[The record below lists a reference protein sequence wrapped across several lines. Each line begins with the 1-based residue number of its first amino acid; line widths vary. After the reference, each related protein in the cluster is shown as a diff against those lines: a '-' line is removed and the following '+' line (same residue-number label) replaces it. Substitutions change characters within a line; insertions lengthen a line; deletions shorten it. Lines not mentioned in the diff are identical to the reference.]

1 METRRNYTRQKKAYA
16 PKVSEQGKLQPQ
28 DKELE
33 EAVLGA
39 LMLEKDAY
47 TTVCD
52 ILKPECFYEPTNQLI
67 YSAISRLG
75 AQQRPIDMLTV
86 TEQLRLDG
94 KLDEVGGA
102 LRISELLNIVTRD
115 IIEKDREK
123 SKAVIS
129 ITMVNAASGCAKFV
143 ASTIITNN
151 VDNNRDQI
159 EYNARHLVNSVYY
172 DAYSKLNMYRGD
184 EDYLSHYMKEEW
196 KEDIYGDIIN
206 IVYNKNLDSNQRI
219 LAFNKRIDIRVND
232 YTAYII
238 NKAFK

>member
-1 METRRNYTRQKKAYA
+1 MLALVLILIVPIFVSVKMELIQNAF
-16 PKVSEQGKLQPQ
+16 EQGLVPGIVIVVYLIINKIIDNNKKNPL
-28 DKELE
+28 D
-33 EAVLGA
+33 
-39 LMLEKDAY
+39 
-47 TTVCD
+47 D
-52 ILKPECFYEPTNQLI
+52 IAK
-67 YSAISRLG
+67 
-75 AQQRPIDMLTV
+75 
-86 TEQLRLDG
+86 
-94 KLDEVGGA
+94 
-102 LRISELLNIVTRD
+102 LLNIVTRD

-129 ITMVNAASGCAKFV
+129 ITMVNATSECAKFV

-159 EYNARHLVNSVYY
+159 EYNARYLVNSVYY
-172 DAYSKLNMYRGD
+172 DAYYKLNMYRGD

-206 IVYNKNLDSNQRI
+206 IIYNKNLDSNQRI

>member
-1 METRRNYTRQKKAYA
+1 MELIQNAF
-16 PKVSEQGKLQPQ
+16 EQGLIPGIVIIIYLIINKIIDNNKRNPL
-28 DKELE
+28 D
-33 EAVLGA
+33 
-39 LMLEKDAY
+39 
-47 TTVCD
+47 D
-52 ILKPECFYEPTNQLI
+52 IAK
-67 YSAISRLG
+67 
-75 AQQRPIDMLTV
+75 
-86 TEQLRLDG
+86 
-94 KLDEVGGA
+94 
-102 LRISELLNIVTRD
+102 LLNIVTRD

-129 ITMVNAASGCAKFV
+129 ITMVNAASEYAKFV
-143 ASTIITNN
+143 VSTIITNDI
-151 VDNNRDQI
+151 DNNRDQI

-196 KEDIYGDIIN
+196 KEDIYCDIIN

>member
-1 METRRNYTRQKKAYA
+1 MELIQNAF
-16 PKVSEQGKLQPQ
+16 EQGLIPGIVIVIYLIINKIIDNNKRNPL
-28 DKELE
+28 D
-33 EAVLGA
+33 
-39 LMLEKDAY
+39 
-47 TTVCD
+47 D
-52 ILKPECFYEPTNQLI
+52 IAK
-67 YSAISRLG
+67 
-75 AQQRPIDMLTV
+75 
-86 TEQLRLDG
+86 
-94 KLDEVGGA
+94 
-102 LRISELLNIVTRD
+102 LLNIVTID

-129 ITMVNAASGCAKFV
+129 IIMINATSECAKFV

-159 EYNARHLVNSVYY
+159 EYNARCLVNSVYY
-172 DAYSKLNMYRGD
+172 DAYSKLNIYRGD

-196 KEDIYGDIIN
+196 KEDIYGDIVN

>member
-1 METRRNYTRQKKAYA
+1 MELIQNAF
-16 PKVSEQGKLQPQ
+16 EQGLIPGIVIVIYLIINKIIDNNKRNPL
-28 DKELE
+28 D
-33 EAVLGA
+33 
-39 LMLEKDAY
+39 
-47 TTVCD
+47 D
-52 ILKPECFYEPTNQLI
+52 IAK
-67 YSAISRLG
+67 
-75 AQQRPIDMLTV
+75 
-86 TEQLRLDG
+86 
-94 KLDEVGGA
+94 
-102 LRISELLNIVTRD
+102 LLNIVTRD

-123 SKAVIS
+123 SKSVVFIAINNAVS
-129 ITMVNAASGCAKFV
+129 ECTKFV

-151 VDNNRDQI
+151 VDSNRDQI

-172 DAYSKLNMYRGD
+172 DTYSKLNMYRGD

-206 IVYNKNLDSNQRI
+206 IVYNKNLNSNQRI

>member
-1 METRRNYTRQKKAYA
+1 MLALVLILIVPILVYKKMELIENAF
-16 PKVSEQGKLQPQ
+16 EQGLIPGIVIVVYLIINKILDNNKRNPL
-28 DKELE
+28 D
-33 EAVLGA
+33 
-39 LMLEKDAY
+39 
-47 TTVCD
+47 D
-52 ILKPECFYEPTNQLI
+52 IAK
-67 YSAISRLG
+67 
-75 AQQRPIDMLTV
+75 
-86 TEQLRLDG
+86 
-94 KLDEVGGA
+94 
-102 LRISELLNIVTRD
+102 LLNIVTKD

-123 SKAVIS
+123 SKAVVS
-129 ITMVNAASGCAKFV
+129 ITMVNAVSECAKFV

-151 VDNNRDQI
+151 IDKNRDQI
-159 EYNARHLVNSVYY
+159 EYNTRHLVNSVYY

-219 LAFNKRIDIRVND
+219 LAFNKRVDIRVND

>member
-1 METRRNYTRQKKAYA
+1 MELIQNAF
-16 PKVSEQGKLQPQ
+16 EQGLIPGIVIVIYLIINKIIDNNKRNPL
-28 DKELE
+28 D
-33 EAVLGA
+33 
-39 LMLEKDAY
+39 
-47 TTVCD
+47 D
-52 ILKPECFYEPTNQLI
+52 IAK
-67 YSAISRLG
+67 
-75 AQQRPIDMLTV
+75 
-86 TEQLRLDG
+86 
-94 KLDEVGGA
+94 
-102 LRISELLNIVTRD
+102 LLNIGTRD

-123 SKAVIS
+123 
-129 ITMVNAASGCAKFV
+129 TKFV

-151 VDNNRDQI
+151 VDSNRDQI

-172 DAYSKLNMYRGD
+172 DTYSKLNMYRGD